1 MDSVAIHCNPS
12 VAWQAKRAPQMLA
25 GLKALGIPAHITTNR
40 QRESLNAIILGT
52 TFFRGVECCA
62 PEGDTLLVDR
72 ASVGDPDYVQLV
84 WNGHGR
90 RGDHKV
96 PERRHDRWQ
105 KMKVPMYPWQGCGNK
120 VVLCGQTETYSP
132 HYGHLIDW
140 YAEMAPHATHFR
152 HHPAGGN
159 PTDLPSHLDWSDV
172 GMVIVLNSS
181 VGVESVLN
189 GIPTVTMDE
198 GSLAWEVTSHQ
209 PGTFYTPDRT
219 EWCQWLAWT
228 QWHWDEI
235 EAGLPIRHLF
245 EEL

>member
-1 MDSVAIHCNPS
+1 MERVAIHCNPS
-12 VAWQAKRAPQMLA
+12 IGWQAKRAPQMLA
-25 GLKALGIPAHITTNR
+25 GLTALGIPAYLTTE
-40 QRESLNAIILGT
+40 RERLSKVAVILGT
-52 TFFRGVECCA
+52 TFFRAVGA
-62 PEGDTLLVDR
+62 SEGDTLLVDR
-72 ASVGDPDYVQLV
+72 ASVGDPHYVSLV

-96 PERRHDRWQ
+96 PEKRHDRWP
-105 KMKVPMYPWQGCGNK
+105 MLKVQMFPWQGFGDK
-120 VVLCGQTETYSP
+120 IVLCGQTETWSP
-132 HYGHLIDW
+132 HYYTLEDW
-140 YAEMAPHATHFR
+140 YARCLHVATHFR

-159 PTDLPSHLDWSDV
+159 PTGLPLKQDWAGV
-172 GMVIVLNSS
+172 GRVISLNSS

-198 GSLAWEVTSHQ
+198 GSMAWDVTSHQ
-209 PGTFYTPDRT
+209 PGEIHTPNRD

-235 EAGLPIRHLF
+235 EAGHPIRHLF